1 MTEQSN
7 VKEIISKLDKTLID
21 RACKSRG
28 QAELKRI
35 FKSPGTLDVPSIRH
49 EYIREVALSYIEDE
63 SFMKEVIAR
72 GEAVRYRKIAAS
84 KLTEKKSKLALKS
97 IALHDKS
104 PEVRI
109 AAIHNI
115 TSKRFLRRL
124 EKDNNSH
131 VASAAKRRLAK
142 LAKS

>member
-21 RACKSRG
+21 RACKSRE

-35 FKSPGTLDVPSIRH
+35 FKSPGTLDVPSVRH

-63 SFMKEVIAR
+63 SFMKEVITR
-72 GEAVRYRKIAAS
+72 GEAVCYRKIAAS
-84 KLTEKKSKLALKS
+84 KLTEKKSKLALKN

-124 EKDNNSH
+124 EKDDNSH